1 MGAPRILQLPQ
12 GHSRESG
19 NLGLFGGWGVKETE
33 IPAFAGMTRWVI
45 GMTLRE
51 GVNQG
56 TARGTGES

>member
-1 MGAPRILQLPQ
+1 MGALGILQLPQ
-12 GHSRESG
+12 GHSRG

-33 IPAFAGMTRWVI
+33 ISAFAGMTRWVI
-45 GMTLRE
+45 GMTQWE